1 MTMRYSYIRCDGNF
15 IVRMKDY
22 TEINVDET
30 YVIKKSEN
38 MTETQCTVRRMH
50 ITHPQEYFAT
60 NNPMLS

>member
-1 MTMRYSYIRCDGNF
+1 
-15 IVRMKDY
+15 MKDY

-50 ITHPQEYFAT
+50 ITHPQEYFVT

>member
-15 IVRMKDY
+15 RVVIMKDY

-30 YVIKKSEN
+30 YVIKKREN

-50 ITHPQEYFAT
+50 ITHSPGV
-60 NNPMLS
+60 LC